1 MRIGPAVARD
11 HRVRYLGRRHPEYL
25 FPPFE
30 WYGWRGSA
38 APAVV
43 TARGLPLSLARR
55 VRLRGLRFAVIP
67 AAADF
72 DLVLLVVACA
82 VFRFVLVI
90 STSGLGWLAPSR
102 HRHPFGPRRI
112 CRLGPRTAGGSRVLG
127 SATSMH
133 ASFAGEVQWKPTVL
147 SRNHSAIDVCNPA
160 VGASLVAL
168 SGWAARSV
176 ARSPRYPWPPRRDT
190 QSRRRRSGTAMMV
203 AGARNHRELTLKVAV

>member
-1 MRIGPAVARD
+1 MVADVRSSIDAPFARRRRSRITACLV
-11 HRVRYLGRRHPEYL
+11 GR
-25 FPPFE
+25 
-30 WYGWRGSA
+30 

-43 TARGLPLSLARR
+43 TAPDLPASRLPLSLARR
-55 VRLRGLRFAVIP
+55 VRLRGSRFAVIP

-72 DLVLLVVACA
+72 DPVLVVVVFA

-112 CRLGPRTAGGSRVLG
+112 CRLGPQAAGGSRVLG

-133 ASFAGEVQWKPTVL
+133 ASFAGEVQWKPTVF
-147 SRNHSAIDVCNPA
+147 SRNHSPIDVCNPV
-160 VGASLVAL
+160 VGPSLAAF

-176 ARSPRYPWPPRRDT
+176 ARSPRLLPAQP
-190 QSRRRRSGTAMMV
+190 S
-203 AGARNHRELTLKVAV
+203 